1 MSGGWGYEPWG
12 AGPWG
17 AGGVTELQLL
27 RAYAVRENVVRIEFN
42 AAPQFT
48 KLLTPNDASN
58 PERFSITVV
67 AGSSGL
73 DGEPART
80 VRPVLVTRPAIA
92 NSLGSI
98 LDVTTD
104 RPFSPWNS
112 QYIVACNQL
121 MTDSGVLLDPSKT
134 SFQFAGVYR
143 QLRIQSMSNA
153 VPSRDIANPAT
164 YAAQLDPL
172 PQAGDP
178 LALGIIPIGSDGDY
192 AFDDGIT
199 QVKKRIFRRLLT
211 RKGAFPALP
220 DYGIG
225 VPSYGKKLGSAGVR
239 QMLAAET
246 ERQLKLEPDILA
258 VKVHVL
264 SDIQNPE
271 ITLFRIRVKIA
282 GSQGN
287 TQFDIPFAPV

>member
-1 MSGGWGYEPWG
+1 
-12 AGPWG
+12 
-17 AGGVTELQLL
+17 
-27 RAYAVRENVVRIEFN
+27 
-42 AAPQFT
+42 
-48 KLLTPNDASN
+48 
-58 PERFSITVV
+58 
-67 AGSSGL
+67 
-73 DGEPART
+73 
-80 VRPVLVTRPAIA
+80 
-92 NSLGSI
+92 
-98 LDVTTD
+98 
-104 RPFSPWNS
+104 
-112 QYIVACNQL
+112 
-121 MTDSGVLLDPSKT
+121 
-134 SFQFAGVYR
+134 
-143 QLRIQSMSNA
+143 